1 MKTQTT
7 KANYSVPFSAS
18 NTPQSRT
25 HNGLERVSK
34 ANPCLHCGKDDWC
47 YRIGELS
54 VCKRENPP
62 APGWEQTNKSD
73 KEGTPYYAPVTE
85 KKAIRPKQERTFYY
99 PHRDGSPL
107 VRVRRVDN
115 GKGKK
120 FIWQEYWIEDP
131 CLKHF
136 RVQDYWIH
144 FSEKRATKM
153 NASIEEKKLFEEYR
167 EKMRKQIP
175 IYRYAEVTAA
185 IAAGKTIF
193 IAEGETCCD
202 ALWEL
207 GIPATTNIG
216 GSGKWRSSDT
226 EDLKGASVVLVP
238 DRDKPGLK
246 HMLAIAKMFTN
257 AKWMLPFPD
266 SYVWK
271 KLPKSQGADVA
282 DWIAN
287 YNLSASDIHD
297 NVHDENWLM
306 ETIQQLEQNLAS
318 EVPVFRSPY
327 GQRYQAVKDYWGSRL
342 RFNTLKQQVELDREP
357 LDLDFVRLLLCTQ
370 LDITMS
376 VKEATEIVLFLA
388 MENSYCPIQ
397 EYLEQVST
405 IQIDKPINLD
415 SLALE
420 LLGSSNPLHA
430 AYLKR
435 HLIGS
440 VARALNP
447 GCKMDTALILQ
458 GKQGIKKST
467 FFCSLYGSE
476 FFDDTMAESSDKDEL
491 MKLHQHWAVEMA
503 EFETTLHRKG
513 ISKLKQFMSTRV
525 DSFRIPYARTVKSF
539 ERHSVIVGSTN
550 EPEFLNDPS
559 GDRRYWVIPVK
570 GMIDI
575 QKVESMR
582 NAIWAAAVAA
592 YRAGEPWWLTEQEI
606 EWAIQANEPFRLSDT
621 WEDFIYEYVQGRQF
635 VTIAEVLEKALDM
648 EANKQD
654 KKSQMRAAAILRR
667 FGWQKAKR
675 WRGGTWKRGWE
686 LPERSTEPPS
696 DEVALEVDTSQKAN
710 DINAYSYT
718 DPPDLPIDP
727 TFTKNQSLPKA
738 PADNTVKNP
747 SENIGESLETSGS
760 VSKVVRE
767 KNVVTADVVATE
779 QPTPTAPKEVTET
792 TAVVELLNNEK
803 FSALDANLQQLALQ
817 IVQDIVAI
825 KNSQDWKQVEQRYA
839 KEDLNWV
846 CENLLTKE
854 QKLQFGDNS
863 IKGL

>member
-7 KANYSVPFSAS
+7 KANPSVPFSAS
-18 NTPQSRT
+18 NTPQSGT
-25 HNGLERVSK
+25 HKGFERVSK
-34 ANPCLHCGKDDWC
+34 ANPCPHCGKDSWC

-54 VCKRENPP
+54 VCKRKHPP
-62 APGWEQTNKSD
+62 AAGWYQTSKLDNEK
-73 KEGTPYYAPVTE
+73 TPYYAPVTE
-85 KKAIRPKQERTFYY
+85 KKAIRPKQTRYWEY
-99 PHRDGSPL
+99 PSRDGSKL
-107 VRVRRVDN
+107 VRVVRTDDGSGGKKIKQQHWN
-115 GKGKK
+115 GKEWK
-120 FIWQEYWIEDP
+120 FG
-131 CLKHF
+131 LKGSVE
-136 RVQDYWIH
+136 RQD
-144 FSEKRATKM
+144 
-153 NASIEEKKLFEEYR
+153 
-167 EKMRKQIP
+167 IP
-175 IYRYAEVTAA
+175 IYRYAEVRTA
-185 IAAGKTIF
+185 IANGQTIF
-193 IAEGETCCD
+193 LAEGEPCCD
-202 ALWEL
+202 VLWEL

-216 GSGKWRSSDT
+216 GSGKWHDSDT
-226 EDLKGASVVLVP
+226 EDLEGASVVLVP
-238 DRDKPGLK
+238 DRDGPGLK
-246 HMLAIAKMFTN
+246 HMKTIASMFGN

-266 SYVWK
+266 SQLWK

-282 DWIAN
+282 DWITD

-297 NVHDENWLM
+297 NVHDENWLI
-306 ETIQQLEQNLAS
+306 ETIEQLEKNLAS
-318 EVPVFRSPY
+318 EVPVHKSSY
-327 GQRYQAVKDYWGSRL
+327 GQRYQVIKDYWGHRL
-342 RFNTLKQQVELDREP
+342 RFNTLKQQVELDGEP
-357 LDLDFVRLLLCTQ
+357 LDLDFVRLQLCVQ

-376 VKEATEIVLFLA
+376 VKEATEITLFLA

-397 EYLEQVST
+397 EYLERVST
-405 IQIDKPINLD
+405 LQIDQPINLD

-420 LLGSSNPLHA
+420 LLGSPNPLHA

-467 FFCSLYGSE
+467 FFCSLYGDE
-476 FFDDTMAESSDKDEL
+476 FFDDTMTESSERDEL
-491 MKLHQHWAVEMA
+491 MKLHQHWAVELA

-621 WEDFIYEYVQGRQF
+621 WEDFISEYLEGRRF

-648 EANKQD
+648 EASKQD

-696 DEVALEVDTSQKAN
+696 DEVDLGVGQSHKAN
-710 DINAYSYT
+710 EIKDSSYT
-718 DPPDLPIDP
+718 DPPDPPIDP
-727 TFTKNQSLPKA
+727 TFTKNQSLPET

-747 SENIGESLETSGS
+747 NENIGESLETSGS
-760 VSKVVRE
+760 VSEVVRE
-767 KNVVTADVVATE
+767 KNVVTAEVVATE

-792 TAVVELLNNEK
+792 TAAVELLNNEN
-803 FSALDANLQQLALQ
+803 FSALNANSQQLALQ
-817 IVQDIVAI
+817 IVQDMVAI
-825 KNSQDWKQVEQRYA
+825 KNNQDWKQVEQRYA
-839 KEDLNWV
+839 GKDLNWV
-846 CENLLTKE
+846 CENLLTKK
-854 QKLQFGDNS
+854 QKRHFGENS
-863 IKGL
+863 IKQ